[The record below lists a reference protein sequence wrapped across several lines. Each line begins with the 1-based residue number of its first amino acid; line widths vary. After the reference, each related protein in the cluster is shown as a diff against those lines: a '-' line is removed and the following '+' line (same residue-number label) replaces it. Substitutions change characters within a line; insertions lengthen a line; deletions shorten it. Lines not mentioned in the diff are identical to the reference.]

1 MDVMDASPT
10 LRMASESPASSPSIG
25 ADLTTSMLA
34 EGSGTLPQ
42 EGTRDLC
49 PASID
54 FLAGMKFVADLDT
67 AQRDHWAPLI
77 WQHGGELSDSVSA
90 EVSDC
95 QVLRA
100 PVTPF
105 LSVTLPFSFVRSPT
119 RQKEVVG

>member
-34 EGSGTLPQ
+34 ESSGTPPQ
-42 EGTRDLC
+42 DGTRDLC

-77 WQHGGELSDSVSA
+77 WQHGGELSDTVSA
-90 EVSDC
+90 EV
-95 QVLRA
+95 RA
-100 PVTPF
+100 KFYTRHPF
-105 LSVTLPFSFVRSPT
+105 LCHLPSPSCA
-119 RQKEVVG
+119 RQENKQKVVV